1 MIPTDFFVEI
11 ADYQTDLAA
20 LRQVREP
27 VFVQEQQV
35 PIEEEWDELDPLSR
49 HVIARDL
56 QGQPIGTARLTPQQK
71 IGRMAVLRDWRGR
84 GVGAAMLQAL
94 LDLARGRG
102 HEQVSLNSQVDAIGF
117 YQRFG
122 FQPYGEEFMEAGI
135 RHQAMRKQIEPVG
148 AVPRAGPRPVPENLD
163 IEISTHAEA
172 RATTLDLLSDA
183 QRQVWIYTRDLEAA
197 LYGDPAV
204 LEQLKRVGT
213 QGRSAEIRI
222 LLIEPASVIKQTHAL
237 LPLAQRLASTF
248 QIRSPGDEIDRQNP
262 SAFLLN
268 DRGGFINRPISSR
281 WEGIANRHGPGTHR
295 QLLDYFNQ
303 VWERALPCTELRA
316 LSI

>member
-1 MIPTDFFVEI
+1 MIPTDFFVEV

-27 VFVQEQQV
+27 VFVQEQKV

-56 QGQPIGTARLTPQQK
+56 QGQPIGTARLTPQHK
-71 IGRMAVLRDWRGR
+71 IGRMAVLSDWRSR

-94 LDLARGRG
+94 MDLARSLGYR
-102 HEQVSLNSQVDAIGF
+102 EISLNSQVDAIGF

-122 FQPYGEEFMEAGI
+122 FESLGEDFIEAGI
-135 RHQAMRKQIEPVG
+135 RHRVMRKQLEPAGTVQ
-148 AVPRAGPRPVPENLD
+148 RAGPRPVPENRD
-163 IEISTHAEA
+163 IEIATHAEA
-172 RATTLDLLSDA
+172 RAATLDLLSDA

-248 QIRSPGDEIDRQNP
+248 QIRSPGEEIDRQNP

-268 DRGGFINRPISSR
+268 DCGGFINRPIGSR
-281 WEGIANRHGPGTHR
+281 WEGIANRHGPGPHR
-295 QLLDYFNQ
+295 QLLDYFKQ
-303 VWERALPCTELRA
+303 VWERALPCSELRA
-316 LSI
+316 LNI

>member
-1 MIPTDFFVEI
+1 MIPTDFFVEV
-11 ADYQTDLAA
+11 ADYQTDLAS

-35 PIEEEWDELDPLSR
+35 PLEEEWDELDPLSR

-56 QGQPIGTARLTPQQK
+56 QGQPIGTARLTPKHK
-71 IGRMAVLRDWRGR
+71 IGRMAVLRDWRGH

-94 LDLARGRG
+94 LDLARSLGYK
-102 HEQVSLNSQVDAIGF
+102 EISLNSQVDAIGF

-122 FQPYGEEFMEAGI
+122 FESCGEEFIEAGI
-135 RHQAMRKQIEPVG
+135 RHRAMRKQIDPTET
-148 AVPRAGPRPVPENLD
+148 VPRAGPRPVPDNRD
-163 IEISTHAEA
+163 IEITSLAEA
-172 RATTLDLLSDA
+172 RAVALDLLSDT
-183 QRQVWIYTRDLEAA
+183 QRQLWIYTRDLEAA

-204 LEQLKRVGT
+204 LEHLKRVGI

-222 LLIEPASVIKQTHAL
+222 LLVEPASMIKQSHAL
-237 LPLAQRLASTF
+237 IPLAQRLASTF

-262 SAFLLN
+262 SAFMLN
-268 DRGGFINRPISSR
+268 DRGGFINRPIGSR

-295 QLLDYFNQ
+295 QLLDYFKQ

-316 LSI
+316 LNV